1 MTEQTKF
8 ILALMQVEN
17 ISKLI
22 ENNEYEKFF
31 VSHLVPIKIE
41 LERQLTNLN
50 HSLKIKE

>member
-31 VSHLVPIKIE
+31 VSHLIPIKIE